1 MKSEFSERIR
11 ILREEKG
18 ISQAELAKR
27 LGVNRSIVSAYE
39 NQTRLPSI
47 QMLSKLSYLFNVSME
62 YLLGINKNKTID
74 VSDLTTEQISA
85 LNSVIE
91 QFKSLNKK

>member
-1 MKSEFSERIR
+1 MKAEFSERIK

-27 LGVNRSIVSAYE
+27 LGVNRSIVSSYE

-47 QMLSKLSYLFNVSME
+47 QMLSKLSYLFNVSIE

-85 LNSVIE
+85 LNTVIE
-91 QFKSLNKK
+91 QFKILNKK

>member
-1 MKSEFSERIR
+1 MKAEFSERIK

-47 QMLSKLSYLFNVSME
+47 QMLSKLSYLFNVSIE

-74 VSDLTTEQISA
+74 VSDLTSEQVLV

-91 QFKSLNKK
+91 QFKGVNKK

>member
-1 MKSEFSERIR
+1 MKSEFSERIK

-47 QMLSKLSYLFNVSME
+47 QMLSKLSYLFNVSIE

-85 LNSVIE
+85 LNTVIE
-91 QFKSLNKK
+91 QFKILNKK

>member
-1 MKSEFSERIR
+1 MKAEFSERIK

-39 NQTRLPSI
+39 NQ
-47 QMLSKLSYLFNVSME
+47 
-62 YLLGINKNKTID
+62 
-74 VSDLTTEQISA
+74 A
-85 LNSVIE
+85 CCSVRR
-91 QFKSLNKK
+91 

>member
-1 MKSEFSERIR
+1 MKAEFSERVR

-18 ISQAELAKR
+18 MSQAELAKR
-27 LGVNRSIVSAYE
+27 LGVHRSIISAYE

-47 QMLSKLSYLFNVSME
+47 QMLSSLAYFFNVSIE

-74 VSDLTTEQISA
+74 VSDLTTEQVSA
-85 LNSVIE
+85 VNAIIE
-91 QFKSLNKK
+91 QFRLLNDK